1 MEPVRS
7 SEPKVPVCIRGAYTI
22 FLERCFDRTW
32 IHCEVRRWTAQ
43 TKRAMAQDFALIR
56 QMQGGPIYA
65 LNEPAGC
72 AKHQKFMRSMGLR
85 WDATYECDDAT
96 HHVFIKD

>member
-1 MEPVRS
+1 MQ
-7 SEPKVPVCIRGAYTI
+7 AD
-22 FLERCFDRTW
+22 FD
-32 IHCEVRRWTAQ
+32 
-43 TKRAMAQDFALIR
+43 ALR
-56 QMQGGPIYA
+56 LMQGGPLYA

-72 AKHQKFMRSMGLR
+72 KKHQKFMRSMGLR